1 MRTIGRIL
9 TLAAALGLAACQ
21 ATTTYKPEYVKP
33 TAVPASE
40 KIDGKGLLY
49 FEESYANYIYNEGA
63 STFTGSGAKL
73 SVPLGLMTREI
84 GKTVYGEAFTDGV
97 DVTTVLSAG
106 GAYRVTIQPKVTDF
120 KYYFH
125 QLENL
130 GFAITPG
137 TEMSLTVKLLDPAG
151 SEIATRTYASG
162 EKKGGSYMISG
173 SPEEKISKLTHEVIA
188 ELMQKSLVDI
198 RAWAAAHPRTQ

>member
-1 MRTIGRIL
+1 MRTIGTIL

-21 ATTTYKPEYVKP
+21 ATTTYKPDYVKP
-33 TAVPASE
+33 TAVPAGE

-97 DVTTVLSAG
+97 DVTTVSSAG
-106 GAYRVTIQPKVTDF
+106 GAYRITIQPKVTDF

-125 QLENL
+125 QMENL

-137 TEMSLTVKLLDPAG
+137 TEMSLTVKLLDPSG

>member
-9 TLAAALGLAACQ
+9 TVAAALGLVACQ

-33 TAVPASE
+33 TAVPSGE
-40 KIDGKGLLY
+40 KIDGKGLLF
-49 FEESYANYIYNEGA
+49 FEESYANYVYNEGA
-63 STFTGSGAKL
+63 STFTGSAAKL

-84 GKTVYGEAFTDGV
+84 GKAVYGAAFSEGV
-97 DVTTVLSAG
+97 DVTTVSSAG

-125 QLENL
+125 QAENL

-137 TEMSLTVKLLDPAG
+137 TEMSLTVRLLDPAG
-151 SEIATRTYASG
+151 AEIATRTYASG

-173 SPEEKISKLTHEVIA
+173 SPEEKISKLAHEVLA

-198 RAWAAAHPRTQ
+198 RAWATAHPRTH

>member
-1 MRTIGRIL
+1 MRTIGTIL

-33 TAVPASE
+33 TAVPAGE

-97 DVTTVLSAG
+97 DVTTVSSAG

-120 KYYFH
+120 KYFFH

-198 RAWAAAHPRTQ
+198 RAWAAAHQRTQ